1 MLRFLSTLFV
11 IASAHAYRQD
21 LAKLP
26 NGNSY
31 GLTLGH
37 PGGNTKVPTKLA
49 STFYGAGQTWSKAFC
64 MADADGDGQSNGL
77 EMGDPCCRWS
87 IGQAPQFTTGLS
99 DPNSAASKTLNTM
112 SSCIMANAN
121 QQGLGNPGPGVCACN
136 GNIFDVGSCDSAD
149 CYNLCDKRGLG
160 HGVCTTKYKASREI
174 RYEDMDE
181 EADTVADIV
190 ADAVAVEMD
199 VKVNANAKLQCAVCV
214 QALQLDLA
222 KPSDNAAEFSLTSV
236 KSCKDAT
243 QDDDQKLRCVAAL
256 IKNADQLVMDQK
268 NGVAPIQSCMN
279 LGLMCMAPPPT
290 QPPTTAPTKAPPTT
304 APTPTAA
311 PSAAPITPSAAPTK
325 FPTAPPPPR
334 TNSMLPGP
342 GVCAC
347 GKARIDVNSCDS
359 AECYEACDKKNL
371 GHGVCATKKVLQVA
385 AIPATAIPAA
395 TETSIMLPFVIASV
409 VSTVSI
415 LIISFALWRYQKNK
429 QEKEALLQTN
439 DNDFHALPDIVY

>member
-64 MADADGDGQSNGL
+64 LADADGDGQSNGL

-87 IGQAPQFTTGLS
+87 VGQTPQFTTGLS

-112 SSCIMANAN
+112 SSCIMMNAKRSD
-121 QQGLGNPGPGVCACN
+121 LGNPGPGVCACN

-160 HGVCTTKYKASREI
+160 HGVCTTKYRA
-174 RYEDMDE
+174 
-181 EADTVADIV
+181 
-190 ADAVAVEMD
+190 
-199 VKVNANAKLQCAVCV
+199 NANANANANPKLQCAVCT

-222 KPSDNAAEFSLTSV
+222 KPSDNAVEFTLTSV

-243 QDDDQKLRCVAAL
+243 QDDAQKVLCVETL
-256 IKNADQLVMDQK
+256 LKNADQLVMDQK
-268 NGVAPIQSCMN
+268 NGVAPMQSCMN
-279 LGLMCMAPPPT
+279 LGLMCMAPTQPPT
-290 QPPTTAPTKAPPTT
+290 QPPTKAPTG
-304 APTPTAA
+304 APTAAPPTAA
-311 PSAAPITPSAAPTK
+311 PSAPPITPTVPPTK

-371 GHGVCATKKVLQVA
+371 GHGVCATKKALQVST
-385 AIPATAIPAA
+385 ATAIPAA
-395 TETSIMLPFVIASV
+395 TESSIV
-409 VSTVSI
+409 VPVAVSAGT
-415 LIISFALWRYQKNK
+415 ALLLTLAAWRYYTHKK
-429 QEKEALLQTN
+429 EKEVLLQSN
-439 DNDFHALPDIVY
+439 DDDFHALPDIVY

>member
-21 LAKLP
+21 LTKLP

-37 PGGNTKVPTKLA
+37 PGGATARTTKIA
-49 STFYGAGQTWSKAFC
+49 SSFYAMGQTWNKAFC

-87 IGQAPQFTTGLS
+87 IGQVPQFTTDLS
-99 DPNSAASKTLNTM
+99 DPNSASSMTVNTM
-112 SSCIMANAN
+112 ASCIMAN

-160 HGVCTTKYKASREI
+160 HGVCTTKYKAVRE
-174 RYEDMDE
+174 
-181 EADTVADIV
+181 VQP
-190 ADAVAVEMD
+190 
-199 VKVNANAKLQCAVCV
+199 VNANENPKLQCAVCV

-243 QDDDQKLRCVAAL
+243 QDDDQKLRCVATL
-256 IKNADQLVMDQK
+256 IKNADQLLMDQK

-279 LGLMCMAPPPT
+279 LGLMCMPT
-290 QPPTTAPTKAPPTT
+290 VAPTKAPTVAPSAAPSPTAAPTPT
-304 APTPTAA
+304 AGPTPTAA
-311 PSAAPITPSAAPTK
+311 PTPTPTPTK

-334 TNSMLPGP
+334 TSSMLPGTCLVKN
-342 GVCAC
+342 GTVC
-347 GKARIDVNSCDS
+347 ISFQS
-359 AECYEACDKKNL
+359 AVPNAVPNA
-371 GHGVCATKKVLQVA
+371 VIQPVPT
-385 AIPATAIPAA
+385 
-395 TETSIMLPFVIASV
+395 TEFSIMLPFVIASA
-409 VSTVSI
+409 VSAVSI

>member
-1 MLRFLSTLFV
+1 MLFV
-11 IASAHAYRQD
+11 IASAHSYRQD

-49 STFYGAGQTWSKAFC
+49 SSFYAAGQTWNKAFC

-77 EMGDPCCRWS
+77 EMGDPCCKWS

-99 DPNSAASKTLNTM
+99 DPNSAASITTNTIQ
-112 SSCIMANAN
+112 SCIMLNAKRSD
-121 QQGLGNPGPGVCACN
+121 LGNPGPGVCACN

-160 HGVCTTKYKASREI
+160 HGVCTTKF
-174 RYEDMDE
+174 
-181 EADTVADIV
+181 
-190 ADAVAVEMD
+190 
-199 VKVNANAKLQCAVCV
+199 NANANANANPKLQCAVCT

-243 QDDDQKLRCVAAL
+243 QDDDQKLRCVATL
-256 IKNADQLVMDQK
+256 IKNADQLLMDQK
-268 NGVAPIQSCMN
+268 NGVAPMQSCMN

-290 QPPTTAPTKAPPTT
+290 QPPTKAPTGAPTGAPTT
-304 APTPTAA
+304 APITPTV
-311 PSAAPITPSAAPTK
+311 PPTK

-334 TNSMLPGP
+334 
-342 GVCAC
+342 
-347 GKARIDVNSCDS
+347 
-359 AECYEACDKKNL
+359 KNAVTL
-371 GHGVCATKKVLQVA
+371 EVVTQSNQ
-385 AIPATAIPAA
+385 A
-395 TETSIMLPFVIASV
+395 TETTESTIIIPVA
-409 VSTVSI
+409 VSAGAAL
-415 LIISFALWRYQKNK
+415 LITLAAWRYYTHKK
-429 QEKEALLQTN
+429 EKEVLLQSN
-439 DNDFHALPDIVY
+439 DDDFHALPNIVY

>member
-1 MLRFLSTLFV
+1 MLPFLSILAI
-11 IASAHAYRQD
+11 IASTHAYRQD

-49 STFYGAGQTWSKAFC
+49 SSFYGAGQTWSKAFC

-87 IGQAPQFTTGLS
+87 IGQTPQFTTGLS

-112 SSCIMANAN
+112 SSCIMAN

-174 RYEDMDE
+174 QYEEEDTDADV
-181 EADTVADIV
+181 EADAE
-190 ADAVAVEMD
+190 AVAMD
-199 VKVNANAKLQCAVCV
+199 LNANANKKLQCAVCT
-214 QALQLDLA
+214 QALQIDLA

-243 QDDDQKLRCVAAL
+243 QDDDQKLLCVATL
-256 IKNADQLVMDQK
+256 IKNADQLLMDQK
-268 NGVAPIQSCMN
+268 NGVTPIQSCMN
-279 LGLMCMAPPPT
+279 LGLMCAPTAAPT
-290 QPPTTAPTKAPPTT
+290 AAPTKAPTTAPSAVPTAVPTT
-304 APTPTAA
+304 APSAVPTT
-311 PSAAPITPSAAPTK
+311 IPTK

-334 TNSMLPGP
+334 TIHSIQNGTASNAVQTVSM
-342 GVCAC
+342 
-347 GKARIDVNSCDS
+347 I
-359 AECYEACDKKNL
+359 ETT
-371 GHGVCATKKVLQVA
+371 TKTTEYNALIPVAISVVA
-385 AIPATAIPAA
+385 AAI
-395 TETSIMLPFVIASV
+395 SV
-409 VSTVSI
+409 
-415 LIISFALWRYQKNK
+415 LIISLAVWSYQKNK
-429 QEKEALLQTN
+429 QAQTALLQTN
-439 DNDFHALPDIVY
+439 DNDFQALPDIVY

>member
-112 SSCIMANAN
+112 SSCIMANAKRSD
-121 QQGLGNPGPGVCACN
+121 LGNPGPGVCACN

-160 HGVCTTKYKASREI
+160 HGVCTTKYRA
-174 RYEDMDE
+174 
-181 EADTVADIV
+181 
-190 ADAVAVEMD
+190 
-199 VKVNANAKLQCAVCV
+199 NANANANANPKLQCAVCT

-222 KPSDNAAEFSLTSV
+222 KPSDNAVEFTLTSV

-243 QDDDQKLRCVAAL
+243 QDDAQKVLCVETL
-256 IKNADQLVMDQK
+256 LKNADQLVMDQK
-268 NGVAPIQSCMN
+268 NGVAPMQSCMN
-279 LGLMCMAPPPT
+279 LGLMCMAPTQPPT
-290 QPPTTAPTKAPPTT
+290 QPPTKAPTG
-304 APTPTAA
+304 APTAAPPTAA
-311 PSAAPITPSAAPTK
+311 PSAPPITPTVPPTK

-371 GHGVCATKKVLQVA
+371 GHGVCATKKALQVST
-385 AIPATAIPAA
+385 ATAIPAA
-395 TETSIMLPFVIASV
+395 TESSIV
-409 VSTVSI
+409 VPVAVSAGT
-415 LIISFALWRYQKNK
+415 ALLLTLAAWRYYTHKK
-429 QEKEALLQTN
+429 EKEVLLQSN
-439 DNDFHALPDIVY
+439 DDDFHALPDIVY